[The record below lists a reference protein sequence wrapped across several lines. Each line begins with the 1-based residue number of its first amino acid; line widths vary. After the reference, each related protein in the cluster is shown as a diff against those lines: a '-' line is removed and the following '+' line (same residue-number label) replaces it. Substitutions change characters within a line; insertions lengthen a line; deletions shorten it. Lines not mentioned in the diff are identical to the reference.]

1 MSNDKFNSCLIFAHR
16 GANKEAAENT
26 RGAFDKALEYAIDG
40 IETDVQLSRDGI
52 PVLWHDAFL
61 DKLDYAGKRIDD
73 FDLEQLEQIDFSG
86 YFNSDSIPPEGV
98 LSLREFIDTYQGRC
112 KLNIEVKNRDWESQ
126 ERQEHKILQTLDV
139 VGTSAGESVFVSSF
153 NLPSLVFAHQYR
165 PGFPLFHIL
174 TDDHTEADIEQLLKE
189 HTFLSGFCLP
199 IGVLNSSICK
209 LLRMDDKKIGA
220 YTCNSTAEIRKG
232 LRLKVDIIMTDCPQK
247 ALQMRGRWIG
257 ALLT

>member
-86 YFNSDSIPPEGV
+86 YFNSDSDRK
-98 LSLREFIDTYQGRC
+98 S
-112 KLNIEVKNRDWESQ
+112 
-126 ERQEHKILQTLDV
+126 V
-139 VGTSAGESVFVSSF
+139 V
-153 NLPSLVFAHQYR
+153 
-165 PGFPLFHIL
+165 
-174 TDDHTEADIEQLLKE
+174 
-189 HTFLSGFCLP
+189 
-199 IGVLNSSICK
+199 
-209 LLRMDDKKIGA
+209 
-220 YTCNSTAEIRKG
+220 
-232 LRLKVDIIMTDCPQK
+232 
-247 ALQMRGRWIG
+247 
-257 ALLT
+257 